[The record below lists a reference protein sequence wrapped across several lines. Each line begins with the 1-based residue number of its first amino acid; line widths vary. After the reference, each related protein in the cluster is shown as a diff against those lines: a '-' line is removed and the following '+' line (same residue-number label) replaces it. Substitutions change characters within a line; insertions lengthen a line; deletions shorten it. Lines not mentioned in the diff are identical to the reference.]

1 MPEQKD
7 KDDAVA
13 KAIAAGIA
21 QATKKFE
28 EKIDALSSEL
38 NAVKN
43 SEQVDSNLVD
53 VDERRSADEAT
64 LRTVDGVLIKEMH
77 LENKTKVNEA
87 GFTIVLGQT
96 AHIETVDGKKYKV
109 PYGDGS
115 PESYQNLPL
124 KTFKFVD
131 SIDRTGASK
140 VTEVPEYTGRTVPER
155 VWEGGVGR
163 LTGRQVRMKVVKE
176 VREYRLKDQETGKVF
191 DATEK
196 MLSYR

>member
-1 MPEQKD
+1 MSEQNQNVD
-7 KDDAVA
+7 IA
-13 KAIAAGIA
+13 KAIADGIA
-21 QATKKFE
+21 QATKGMQTTIE
-28 EKIDALSSEL
+28 TLAAELSS
-38 NAVKN
+38 VK
-43 SEQVDSNLVD
+43 SGESKDSNIVD

-64 LRTVDGVLIKEMH
+64 LRTVGGVLIKEMK
-77 LENKTKVNEA
+77 LENKTKVNEQ

-96 AHIETVDGKKYKV
+96 AHIETVDGKKHKI

-131 SIDRTGASK
+131 SVDKTGASK
-140 VTEVPEYTGRTVPER
+140 VTEIPEYTGRTVPEK
-155 VWEGGVGR
+155 VWEGGIGR

-176 VREYRLKDQETGKVF
+176 IREYRLKDQDTGEVF